1 MTAVFDLVETLLT
14 LLGEGSGKNAP
25 TISPQ

>member
-1 MTAVFDLVETLLT
+1 MTAVFDLVETLRT

-25 TISPQ
+25 TIGPR